1 LGAGSPGNE
10 GRHGE
15 TNILVTR
22 FVSTNGAGEVT
33 GFMPMEPLTRR
44 TDGAK
49 KPPPVGGGTRK
60 GNRRMTSTPQVH
72 KAVPQPADVL
82 VIYGITGDLAKL
94 MTFRALYRLEL
105 RNLLNCPI
113 VGVARRDWT
122 HQQLIDRARDSI
134 IAAGEHLDD
143 DVFGRLASRM
153 SYVSGD
159 FTDPGT
165 YKSVGAAI
173 GGATTPVFYL
183 EIQPS
188 QFATVVKG
196 LAQAGLTDN
205 ARIVIEK
212 PFGNDLASA
221 QELAADLH
229 RYVDESQLYRIDHYL
244 GKLGLDE
251 ILYLRFANTML
262 EPVWNRNY
270 IACVQI
276 TMAETVGVEDRGHF
290 YDPVG
295 ALRDVAVNHLM
306 QVLGAAAMEPPAG
319 GDPTTIKDA
328 AASVFRAMPPAD
340 PAHYVRGQYDGYLG
354 IDGVAQHSST
364 ETYAALRLEVD
375 NWRWSGV
382 PFFLRT
388 GKRLPIKQT
397 ELRLIFK
404 HPPRIGFAA
413 LKRRPEPNQI
423 VIRIDPST
431 GIREVLDVR
440 PADSN
445 RATPIFFDV
454 GAADLGGTA
463 QTPYEVLLHAAMV
476 GDSARF
482 TRQDG
487 VEEEWRVFQPLLDQ
501 PPAVQ
506 VYEPGSW
513 GPAAADGLVGHY
525 GGWRD
530 PWTGP

>member
-1 LGAGSPGNE
+1 
-10 GRHGE
+10 
-15 TNILVTR
+15 
-22 FVSTNGAGEVT
+22 
-33 GFMPMEPLTRR
+33 
-44 TDGAK
+44 
-49 KPPPVGGGTRK
+49 
-60 GNRRMTSTPQVH
+60 MTSTPVVH
-72 KAVPQPADVL
+72 DGAPQPADVL
-82 VIYGITGDLAKL
+82 VIFGITGDLAKV

-122 HQQLIDRARDSI
+122 HQQLVDRARDSI

-143 DVFGRLASRM
+143 NVFGRLASRM

-159 FTDPGT
+159 FTVPGT

-173 GGATTPVFYL
+173 GGAATPVFYL
-183 EIQPS
+183 EIPPAE
-188 QFATVVKG
+188 FAIVVKG
-196 LAQAGLTDN
+196 LAQAGLTGN
-205 ARIVIEK
+205 ARVVIEK
-212 PFGNDLASA
+212 PFGNDLTSA
-221 QELAADLH
+221 RELAADLH
-229 RYVDESQLYRIDHYL
+229 RYVDESQLYRIDHFL

-270 IACVQI
+270 IDCVQI
-276 TMAETVGVEDRGHF
+276 TMAETVGVEDRGRF

-306 QVLGAAAMEPPAG
+306 QVLGAAAMEPAAG
-319 GDPTTIKDA
+319 GDPRTIKDGIV
-328 AASVFRAMPPAD
+328 SVFRAMPPAD
-340 PAHYVRGQYDGYLG
+340 PTHYVRGQYDGYLG
-354 IDGVAQHSST
+354 IDGVAPGSTT

-413 LKRRPEPNQI
+413 LKRRPEPDQL
-423 VIRIDPST
+423 VIRIDPSA
-431 GIREVLDVR
+431 GIRVVLDVR
-440 PADSN
+440 PADSD
-445 RATPIFFDV
+445 RPTPIFFDV

-463 QTPYEVLLHAAMV
+463 HTPYEVLLYAAMV
-476 GDSARF
+476 GDSVRF
-482 TRQDG
+482 TRQDA
-487 VEEEWRVFQPLLDQ
+487 VEEEWRVIQPLLDH

-506 VYEPGSW
+506 AYEPGSW
-513 GPAAADGLVGHY
+513 GPVTTDKLVAHY

-530 PWTGP
+530 PWPGP